1 MFHFEIPYL
10 TLLVLLSIY
19 GAQRLWLVVELFAR
33 LKLGRVNRPSSHSNS
48 LDAARD
54 SEAVD
59 TVLESSVLLQL
70 PVFNDGNVFLRL
82 LDSVRELDWPHD
94 RLLVQVL
101 DDSTD
106 GSSDQIADRVAV
118 LRDTGLRVEHLRRPA
133 RVGYKAGALADG
145 LAKCDFPF
153 VAMFDSDFVIP
164 SDFLRRA
171 LVEFADER
179 VAFVQG
185 RWGFANESDSFLT
198 KVQALMLDGHFAIEH
213 RVRALAGRFFN
224 FNGTAGV
231 WRRAAIDDA
240 GGWTSDS
247 ITEDLDLSLR
257 AWLAGWEFCYLDDLI
272 AMSDLP
278 VRMSAYRTQQN
289 RWISGS
295 IQTAMTYLPKI
306 LSSPVS
312 YTRRLDLLLAITD
325 RCAGFCTP
333 SRDRNSTGTAR
344 RPASLCGS
352 SVFSLR
358 DRIGGSLLLVCSRQ
372 PNDARHSG
380 EDPGLDGPRYGNDAA
395 QFEGGPQRGHRI
407 CACLREDAEGGW
419 WWNDLFHSE
428 RGAPV
433 ARSGNA
439 PLLALHRVLR
449 RSCGSLL
456 SPADRTAR
464 PRVWARIAGSET
476 TQGALKPPGRNRR
489 LACGSRV
496 PTLVW
501 WTCQRSA
508 SA

>member
-312 YTRRLDLLLAITD
+312 YTRRLDLLLAITGNLCYPLIVALAFALPHAIAI
-325 RCAGFCTP
+325 RLVQ
-333 SRDRNSTGTAR
+333 RDA
-344 RPASLCGS
+344 
-352 SVFSLR
+352 
-358 DRIGGSLLLVCSRQ
+358 LLLYADLPFFLFATGSVALFYWCARGSRTTLVTLVRI
-372 PNDARHSG
+372 PVLMALGMGMTLHNSRAVLRGVTGSARVFERTPKGDGGGTTSSTRKG
-380 EDPGLDGPRYGNDAA
+380 GLQWLEAGMLLYLLSIVFYA
-395 QFEGGPQRGHRI
+395 
-407 CACLREDAEGGW
+407 
-419 WWNDLFHSE
+419 
-428 RGAPV
+428 APV
-433 ARSGNA
+433 ALYSLPLIG
-439 PLLALHRVLR
+439 LLALGYGLVL
-449 RSCGSLL
+449 L
-456 SPADRTAR
+456 AQR
-464 PRVWARIAGSET
+464 P
-476 TQGALKPPGRNRR
+476 LKER
-489 LACGSRV
+489 
-496 PTLVW
+496 
-501 WTCQRSA
+501 
-508 SA
+508 

>member
-33 LKLGRVNRPSSHSNS
+33 LKWGWGNPALSQSATPV
-48 LDAARD
+48 DARD
-54 SEAVD
+54 SKAVD
-59 TVLESSVLLQL
+59 AVLGSSVLLQL
-70 PVFNDGNVFLRL
+70 PVYNDGDVFIRL
-82 LDSVRELDWPHD
+82 LDSVRELDWPQD

-101 DDSTD
+101 DDSND
-106 GSSDQIADRVAV
+106 GSSDEIASRVAV
-118 LRDTGLRVEHLRRPA
+118 LQDAGFRIEHLRRSE
-133 RVGYKAGALADG
+133 RLGYKAGALAEG
-145 LAKCDFPF
+145 LSKCDFPF

-164 SDFLRRA
+164 TDFLRRA

-185 RWGFANESDSFLT
+185 RWGFANEDDSFLT

-257 AWLAGWEFCYLDDLI
+257 AWLAGWEFRYLDDLV

-312 YTRRLDLLLAITD
+312 YTRRLDLLLAITGNLCYPLIVALAFALPHAIAIRLAQRD
-325 RCAGFCTP
+325 AFLLYADLPFFLFATGSVALFYWCARGRRKTITTLVNIPILMALGMGMTLHNSRAVLRGVTGSARVFERTP
-333 SRDRNSTGTAR
+333 KGDG
-344 RPASLCGS
+344 
-352 SVFSLR
+352 
-358 DRIGGSLLLVCSRQ
+358 GGSTSPTRNGGLRWLEAGMLLYLLSIVFY
-372 PNDARHSG
+372 A
-380 EDPGLDGPRYGNDAA
+380 
-395 QFEGGPQRGHRI
+395 
-407 CACLREDAEGGW
+407 
-419 WWNDLFHSE
+419 
-428 RGAPV
+428 APV
-433 ARSGNA
+433 ALYSLPLIG
-439 PLLALHRVLR
+439 LLAFGYGLVLV
-449 RSCGSLL
+449 
-456 SPADRTAR
+456 AQR
-464 PRVWARIAGSET
+464 PRRE
-476 TQGALKPPGRNRR
+476 R
-489 LACGSRV
+489 
-496 PTLVW
+496 
-501 WTCQRSA
+501 
-508 SA
+508 